1 MLTSDGSNICVVPK
15 SFELELE
22 LDFERIL
29 CVFFF
34 HLWLLS
40 IIIVFVWLRDWHVH
54 QLYSND
60 N

>member
-34 HLWLLS
+34 S
-40 IIIVFVWLRDWHVH
+40 FVVVVDYYCFCLVAGLARAPVV
-54 QLYSND
+54 
-60 N
+60 